1 MKSKPTIVGVTGGIG
16 SGKSTICKIF
26 EVLGCKTYYAD
37 DRAKWLMENDASLV
51 ESVKRLFGNE
61 AYSEGKLNR
70 KLIAD
75 KVFREGFLLDKL
87 NSLVHPAV
95 KSDFEKWI
103 SENQSS
109 KILLKEA
116 ALLFE
121 TGSYKEL
128 DHCILVVADEQTR
141 IKRVIQR
148 DEHRNEEGVKEIIKK
163 QMTDEKK
170 IPLASYIV
178 DNNGKNSVINQVLAI
193 YKKLS

>member
-1 MKSKPTIVGVTGGIG
+1 M
-16 SGKSTICKIF
+16 
-26 EVLGCKTYYAD
+26 
-37 DRAKWLMENDASLV
+37 
-51 ESVKRLFGNE
+51 
-61 AYSEGKLNR
+61 
-70 KLIAD
+70 
-75 KVFREGFLLDKL
+75 DKL